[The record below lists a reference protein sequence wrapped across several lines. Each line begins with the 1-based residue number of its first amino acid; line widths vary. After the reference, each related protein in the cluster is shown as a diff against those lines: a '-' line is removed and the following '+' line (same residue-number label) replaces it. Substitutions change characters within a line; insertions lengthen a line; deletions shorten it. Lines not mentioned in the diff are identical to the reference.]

1 MWLWRRG
8 GRSVLLAMSSIRVEV
23 RRRDRAVGRAVV
35 MHMGADRQVCG
46 VADRMTEL
54 YTWKM
59 RCDRCE
65 LVIAGHAAKAKGWWR
80 CMEADTIR
88 LNPIDIC
95 AECWKEMWEQ
105 SYERR
110 RDTVAE

>member
-1 MWLWRRG
+1 VATVV
-8 GRSVLLAMSSIRVEV
+8 VLRV
-23 RRRDRAVGRAVV
+23 
-35 MHMGADRQVCG
+35 GADRQIHV
-46 VADRMTEL
+46 VAGRMTEL
-54 YTWKM
+54 YSWKM

-80 CMEADTIR
+80 CLEADTIR
-88 LNPIDIC
+88 LNPIDVC

-110 RDTVAE
+110 RDAGAGEIGEGAAAAPTRD